1 MTRPDI
7 PTWVLLQLVA
17 LALCVLVVPTLPLL
31 R

>member
-7 PTWVLLQLVA
+7 PTWVLLLVA
-17 LALCVLVVPTLPLL
+17 LALCVLVVLTLPLL